1 MARIRL
7 YFATSLDGFIADA
20 AGGVDWLHPYNTP
33 EAKYAEFLGE
43 IRTVVL
49 GRATYEQARGFGP
62 WEYPGKRGIVWTS
75 RALDDPPDG
84 VERYGGD
91 AAELARRLRA
101 LDDGDV
107 WIVGGAKAQAALLGA
122 GAVDLIDVFVV
133 PLVLGAGVPMFAAA
147 SSNALQLVESA
158 AFRNGLVHLRYTT
171 QRPI

>member
-33 EAKYAEFLGE
+33 EAKYAEFLAE

-75 RALDDPPDG
+75 RALEDPPED
-84 VERYGGD
+84 VERYDGV
-91 AAELARRLRA
+91 APELARRLRA

-107 WIVGGAKAQAALLGA
+107 WIVGGAKAQAALLAA

-133 PLVLGAGVPMFAAA
+133 PLVLGAGIPMFADA
-147 SSNALQLVESA
+147 SSSALQLVESGA
-158 AFRNGLVHLRYTT
+158 LRNGLVHLRYTT
-171 QRPI
+171 ERPM